1 MASKPKTG
9 FRRRFEFGLAW
20 RTLAL
25 MAAIWLLAEAF
36 RVPDLR
42 AARLVAGMIALA
54 ALASL
59 WEFIRRTNFQVSR
72 FIESVRFEDYAQ
84 RFSDPS
90 GGGFDVLGDTLDAAL
105 KTLQQRHVTASGE
118 ARYLSAIV
126 DDSPSA
132 LLAIDQDGK
141 VEMLNKSARQL
152 LTRLH
157 VARADDLRLLGPE
170 LMAAVQLPTGTRKIT
185 RLMIDGV
192 PHRAIFA
199 SAHVARLEGGVT
211 VLSILPVQSELG
223 ALEVAAQAD
232 LVRVLTHEIMNSL
245 TPVTSLARSAAEMVA
260 AAEAKGM
267 DLGDA
272 RVATETVARRSEG
285 ISRFVESYR
294 EFAQAPEVHRQAFP
308 AKPWAEEIMRL
319 ATASLGDRP
328 IDTRIDVIPATL
340 KINGDP
346 ELLAQA
352 LLNLLRNAIRATGES
367 DKPLVRFVVSR
378 QSRGQ
383 VRLEI
388 RDNGPGIPEDRRD
401 DIFLPFYTTHKGGSG
416 VGLSFARQVA
426 LAHGGSISAGDAP
439 EGGAL
444 VLMVI

>member
-1 MASKPKTG
+1 MVFREKLG

-20 RTLAL
+20 RTLVL
-25 MAAIWLLAEAF
+25 VGAIALLAKAMS
-36 RVPDLR
+36 VPDLR
-42 AARLVAGMIALA
+42 AARLVAVLIAVA
-54 ALASL
+54 AVASL
-59 WEFIRRTNFQVSR
+59 WEFIRRTNFQVAR

-90 GGGFDVLGDTLDAAL
+90 GGGFDVLGETLDAAL
-105 KTLQQRHVTASGE
+105 KALQARHIIASGE

-141 VEMLNKSARQL
+141 VEMLNKAARQL
-152 LTRLH
+152 LARLH
-157 VARADDLRLLGPE
+157 VARADDLRELGPE
-170 LMAAVQLPTGTRKIT
+170 LLAASRLPPGTRKIT
-185 RLMIDGV
+185 RLIIDGV

-223 ALEVAAQAD
+223 ALEIAAQAD

-260 AAEAKGM
+260 SAEAKGVE
-267 DLGDA
+267 LGEA
-272 RVATETVARRSEG
+272 RVATETVARRAEG

-294 EFAQAPEVHRQAFP
+294 EFAKAPEVTRHSFP
-308 AKPWAEEIMRL
+308 AKPWAEEILRL
-319 ATASLGDRP
+319 ATASAKDRQVD
-328 IDTRIDVIPATL
+328 IRIEVSPETL
-340 KINGDP
+340 KVNADP

-352 LLNLLRNAIRATGES
+352 LLNLLRNAIRATADS
-367 DKPLVRFVVSR
+367 DQPMIRFSISR
-378 QSRGQ
+378 QGRGQ
-383 VRLEI
+383 SRIEI

-444 VLMVI
+444 LLMVI